1 MGYSEIMQGSQAPSI
16 DIPDQL
22 WAKVEN
28 YKSNSLIDKLEKL
41 EKNETYHLNKQLV

>member
-1 MGYSEIMQGSQAPSI
+1 MGYSEFMQGRQAPSI

-28 YKSNSLIDKLEKL
+28 YKSHSLIDKLEML
-41 EKNETYHLNKQLV
+41 ERNEIYTVNKEMV

>member
-1 MGYSEIMQGSQAPSI
+1 MGYTEFMQGRQVPSI

-28 YKSNSLIDKLEKL
+28 YKSHSLINKLEML
-41 EKNETYHLNKQLV
+41 EKNEIYQLNKQFV